1 MKSKVENVP
10 EMLAGSSQFPKADQ
24 SWDLASP
31 PPLCWSLQWISMEHL
46 LCALAVHPCSPSTL
60 VVVLQPVP
68 VWASCPL
75 SLPEAP
81 LFLKEPAP
89 KSVLDL
95 SQGNALLSSLGAS
108 ENSLRCETVPF
119 EPPGAQ
125 GPAGGVAGAL
135 TPLPWG
141 LPTISD
147 CDGNDP

>member
-1 MKSKVENVP
+1 
-10 EMLAGSSQFPKADQ
+10 MLAGSTQFPKADQ
-24 SWDLASP
+24 SWDLVTL
-31 PPLCWSLQWISMEHL
+31 PPLCWSLQWISMELL
-46 LCALAVHPCSPSTL
+46 LCALAVLPCSPSML

-81 LFLKEPAP
+81 VFLKEPAP

-95 SQGNALLSSLGAS
+95 SQGNALLSSLGAP

-119 EPPGAQ
+119 VPPGAQ

-135 TPLPWG
+135 IPWPWG
-141 LPTISD
+141 LATVSD
-147 CDGNDP
+147 RDGNDP